1 MVQLVLSISIDK
13 LCHIL
18 TQMGNFGI
26 DKLQLQTRD
35 FAIKDASHNL
45 FGYNRSTPQGGGD
58 IPYLLTDGNGK
69 QVYANKL
76 TRNTDL
82 ANYTVNRF
90 GLLVQFNPSKR
101 FHPYHLEST
110 GQRFNDAVKDIE
122 RDMKGAGIF
131 ADFENMKLTRIDLT
145 EQHEMMQPCF
155 RYNDVFRLLKG
166 KRCKNQK
173 EYPTGYQFGNTQ
185 WQTVGYDKL
194 QKLIDD
200 KQQNIIEGEKNLLRI
215 ENKFLKSA
223 VIARTFPFNTIA
235 GLKKTHNQDLHEN
248 YRQHLNKKVFN
259 RHLIADQ
266 LYIDFE
272 NESLLMTEII
282 EAASSAYNAAVTH
295 LQTIGGFSY
304 SDALLKFGGIDGYRQ
319 FIEQFYSR
327 KTSYRV
333 INQIQKNIALQSR
346 IEASRGQITVSSLLA
361 EIQAKFA
368 A

>member
-1 MVQLVLSISIDK
+1 
-13 LCHIL
+13 
-18 TQMGNFGI
+18 MGNFGI
-26 DKLQLQTRD
+26 DKLQLQTRE
-35 FAIKDASHNL
+35 FAVKDANHNL
-45 FGYNRSTPQGGGD
+45 FGYNRNIPQGGGD
-58 IPYLLTDGNGK
+58 LPYLLTDGMGK
-69 QVYANKL
+69 QVYANRL
-76 TRNTDL
+76 IRNTDL
-82 ANYTVNRF
+82 ANYTVNKF

-122 RDMKGAGIF
+122 KDMKGAGIF

-166 KRCKNQK
+166 KRCKNR

-194 QKLIDD
+194 QNLIND
-200 KQQNIIEGEKNLLRI
+200 KQQRIIEGEKNLLRI

-223 VIARTFPFNTIA
+223 VISKTFPFNTIA
-235 GLKKTHNQDLHEN
+235 GLKKTSSLQLQEN

-259 RHLIADQ
+259 RHLVAEQ

-272 NESLLMTEII
+272 NESLLMDEIKQMS
-282 EAASSAYNAAVTH
+282 SSAYNAAVTH

-304 SDALLKFGGIDGYRQ
+304 ADALLKFGGINGYRE
-319 FIEQFYSR
+319 FIEQFYSQ

-361 EIQAKFA
+361 EMQAKFA

>member
-1 MVQLVLSISIDK
+1 MSHSD
-13 LCHIL
+13 
-18 TQMGNFGI
+18 TMGNFGI

-35 FAIKDASHNL
+35 FLLKDASNEL
-45 FGYNRSTPQGGGD
+45 FGYNRNIPQGGGD
-58 IPYLLTDGNGK
+58 LPYLLTDGKGK
-69 QVYANKL
+69 QVYANRL
-76 TRNTDL
+76 IRNTNL
-82 ANYTVNRF
+82 ANYTVNKF

-215 ENKFLKSA
+215 ENKFMKSA
-223 VIARTFPFNTIA
+223 VISKTFPFNTIA
-235 GLKKTHNQDLHEN
+235 GLKKTSSQDLQEN